1 MTPARAHSAQ
11 PLNPFVDLT
20 AGQRADLTI
29 RILDVFRR
37 LTRAMTSDEV
47 CRTHFPDMASVAAQH
62 IDKLARGGLLR
73 RQPRPHDL
81 RFVYWLAGSDAA
93 PPLPIPCKQADG
105 TYTSAPDD
113 TFKPRR
119 AAYAAVT
126 AGSMHTR
133 PAFHPIVTRN
143 LGSHVAVSFPHLYP
157 LEVTA
162 DSLQDSAAQA
172 LRYLRLFRQSI
183 DLEVARLEQLV
194 QRRRI
199 A

>member
-1 MTPARAHSAQ
+1 MIQTATESDQRFNA
-11 PLNPFVDLT
+11 FVDLT

-29 RILDVFRR
+29 RILDVFRHANS
-37 LTRAMTSDEV
+37 AMTSEEV
-47 CRTHFPDMASVAAQH
+47 CKARFPDMASVAAQH

-93 PPLPIPCKQADG
+93 PPLHIPCKQADG
-105 TYTSAPDD
+105 SFNSNADD
-113 TFKPRR
+113 TFTPRR
-119 AAYAAVT
+119 AAQSAIASGT
-126 AGSMHTR
+126 MRTR
-133 PAFHPIVTRN
+133 PAFHPIVTRTE
-143 LGSHVAVSFPHLYP
+143 GKHVAVSFPHLYA

-194 QRRRI
+194 QRRRT

>member
-1 MTPARAHSAQ
+1 MTPAPAHTAQ
-11 PLNPFVDLT
+11 PFSPFVDLT

-29 RILDVFRR
+29 RIVDVFRR
-37 LTRAMTSDEV
+37 LTRAMTSEEV
-47 CRTHFPDMASVAAQH
+47 CKAHFPDMASVAAQH

-81 RFVYWLAGSDAA
+81 RFVYWLPGSDAA

-105 TYTSAPDD
+105 TYSSDADD

-119 AAYAAVT
+119 AASAAVA

-133 PAFHPIVTRN
+133 PEFHPIVTRN
-143 LGSHVAVSFPHLYP
+143 QGSHVAVSFPHLYP

-194 QRRRI
+194 QRRRT

>member
-1 MTPARAHSAQ
+1 MTQAPVNTEQ
-11 PLNPFVDLT
+11 LFNPFVDLT
-20 AGQRADLTI
+20 ADQRANLTI

-37 LTRAMTSDEV
+37 LPRAMTSEEV
-47 CRTHFPDMASVAAQH
+47 CKAHFPDIAGVAAQH

-105 TYTSAPDD
+105 TYTSDADD

-119 AAYAAVT
+119 AAHAAVA

-133 PAFHPIVTRN
+133 PAFHPIVTRTQ
-143 LGSHVAVSFPHLYP
+143 GSHVAVSFPHLYP

-162 DSLQDSAAQA
+162 DSLRDSAAHA

-183 DLEVARLEQLV
+183 DLEVARLELLV
-194 QRRRI
+194 QRRRT